1 MHGPDLAIDQFK
13 SEVEVAPSNA
23 AAHAILAYAL
33 MFAGRFTEAQPEA
46 EAALARVPDMEMAQI
61 ALGRSL
67 AETGDAKRATE
78 VLNQVLQRD
87 ADNMEAHM
95 ALAAMYSRAGKR
107 EEAYRER
114 MVCLGMQK

>member
-1 MHGPDLAIDQFK
+1 
-13 SEVEVAPSNA
+13 
-23 AAHAILAYAL
+23 
-33 MFAGRFTEAQPEA
+33 
-46 EAALARVPDMEMAQI
+46 MAQI

-114 MVCLGMQK
+114 LVCLGMQK